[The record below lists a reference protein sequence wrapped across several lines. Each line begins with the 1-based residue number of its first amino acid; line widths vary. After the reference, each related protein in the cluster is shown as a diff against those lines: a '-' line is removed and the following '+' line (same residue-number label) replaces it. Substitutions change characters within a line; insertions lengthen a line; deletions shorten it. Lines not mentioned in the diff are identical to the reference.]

1 MKISNE
7 TIEVLKNFATI
18 NTGIAVKQGDVL
30 HTISPQKNIV
40 AKAKVA
46 ETFPLPFAIYDL
58 TNLLGVI
65 SMYKEGAEIEFH
77 EKELAISGYGGRSH
91 IHYRYTE
98 KNLIITPPE
107 KEIVI
112 PNEDVSFELS
122 SDDLTHIQRAAG
134 VLQAPQLVIEGV
146 EGQHEVALGGLGD
159 DDHALTEPFGGGAAQ
174 QAFYADGL
182 IQQIGT
188 GLALEAGEAVQVED
202 VGRAA
207 EVLQVGELQG
217 RDGHL
222 AGDVLEFGGGH
233 VLAEAGFGQPLAR
246 L

>member
-18 NTGIAVKQGDVL
+18 NTGIAVKKGDVL

-107 KEIVI
+107 KDIVL
-112 PNEDVSFELS
+112 PAEDLVFELS
-122 SDDLTHIQRAAG
+122 ADDLNHIQRAAG
-134 VLQAPQLVIEGV
+134 VLQAPQLVIEVSENKLFVSAVDLQNDAANVLRFAVGEAPGV
-146 EGQHEVALGGLGD
+146 EDFKATLRTENMKIMGNTYKVVVSHKGVVKLTNADDTLTYWIATEKKNGG
-159 DDHALTEPFGGGAAQ
+159 
-174 QAFYADGL
+174 
-182 IQQIGT
+182 
-188 GLALEAGEAVQVED
+188 
-202 VGRAA
+202 
-207 EVLQVGELQG
+207 
-217 RDGHL
+217 
-222 AGDVLEFGGGH
+222 
-233 VLAEAGFGQPLAR
+233 
-246 L
+246 